1 MVQHEFRLM
10 EAAVAVADELNFS
23 RASHRLRITQS
34 ALTKRIAD
42 LENRFT
48 LTLFERDSQAVA
60 LTEAGRAFV
69 EHARLSILHCDR
81 AVQSARAALANA
93 ETILRVGKTPYGDPF
108 LVSTMLSLR
117 LPLYPR
123 LKIELASGYAT
134 DLVQG
139 VLSGRLDLAVVS
151 DPAESAS
158 LSMTKVAEE
167 PLWVALCEEST
178 LADCPSLNLRDLD
191 GCPWM
196 LFARS
201 VQPGTFDSIVRLANE
216 RGIRWAELQEI
227 LAPEEAF
234 QSLVERNGVAVLT
247 RSAALRIAR
256 DGVTMRPLAEQRLTL
271 KTYLACRSDNES
283 KLVSE
288 MVRGFGRKL
297 RILQETA

>member
-1 MVQHEFRLM
+1 MVQHDYRLM

-48 LTLFERDSQAVA
+48 LILFERDSQAVT
-60 LTEAGRAFV
+60 LTEVGRAFV
-69 EHARLSILHCDR
+69 EHARLSILHCER
-81 AVQSARAALANA
+81 AVQSARDALANA
-93 ETILRVGKTPYGDPF
+93 ETILRVGRTPHGDPF

-123 LKIELASGYAT
+123 LKIELASGYTT

-139 VLSGRLDLAVVS
+139 VLSGRLDLALVT
-151 DPAESAS
+151 DPAESPS

-167 PLWVALCEEST
+167 PLWVAISEENP
-178 LADCPSLNLRDLD
+178 LADCTSLQLKDLD
-191 GCPWM
+191 GCPWIV
-196 LFARS
+196 FARYT
-201 VQPGTFDSIVRLANE
+201 QPAMCDAIARLASE
-216 RGIRWAELQEI
+216 RGFRWAELQEI

-234 QSLVERNGVAVLT
+234 QPVVERNGVAILT

-256 DGVTMRPLAEQRLTL
+256 DGVTMRPLAEPRLML
-271 KTYLACRSDNES
+271 KTYLASRSDNES
-283 KLVSE
+283 KPVGE

-297 RILQETA
+297 RVLQEAA

>member
-151 DPAESAS
+151 DPAEAHR
-158 LSMTKVAEE
+158 
-167 PLWVALCEEST
+167 
-178 LADCPSLNLRDLD
+178 CP
-191 GCPWM
+191 
-196 LFARS
+196 
-201 VQPGTFDSIVRLANE
+201 
-216 RGIRWAELQEI
+216 
-227 LAPEEAF
+227 
-234 QSLVERNGVAVLT
+234 
-247 RSAALRIAR
+247 
-256 DGVTMRPLAEQRLTL
+256 
-271 KTYLACRSDNES
+271 
-283 KLVSE
+283 
-288 MVRGFGRKL
+288 
-297 RILQETA
+297 